1 MFTDGGVP
9 ETGRKML
16 SVIREEDELPEEMGA
31 SFNDVPLE
39 MNFEDMDAAICTPIS
54 N

>member
-31 SFNDVPLE
+31 TVNE
-39 MNFEDMDAAICTPIS
+39 
-54 N
+54 